1 MISVHQTIAIPYC
14 LCYHAT
20 KQFQLK
26 LNCYGK
32 VCMRM
37 SMTAKELAKLLGV
50 SQAAVSLA
58 FNGKPGISEETRR
71 RIMEAAD
78 AHQVRRA
85 VHRQGPDAIIDVV
98 CYKKHGMVF
107 GETPFFSALMEGIF
121 SAASAQHYTV
131 RISYIYGGDISPLMA
146 FGEPSVGI
154 ILIATEMMAKEDIEP
169 IQSLG
174 KPTVVLDALFRYR
187 NYFSV
192 TIDNQKGAYDATQC
206 LLNHGHRFIGHLKS
220 SVTIRNFV
228 EREYGFLAA
237 CADVPDCTPITAS
250 VGSTQEAAYADM
262 LAWLKTN
269 PKLPTGFFADNDLIA
284 ISCIRALKDMHFRI
298 PQDVSIV
305 GFDDIPMSAVS
316 SPALTTIH
324 VYKEDMGSAAVDML
338 RQIIDQPDRVPFTLR
353 ISTELVERRSV
364 LDLREQNA

>member
-1 MISVHQTIAIPYC
+1 
-14 LCYHAT
+14 
-20 KQFQLK
+20 
-26 LNCYGK
+26 
-32 VCMRM
+32 M
-37 SMTAKELAKLLGV
+37 SMTAKELAKMLGV

-71 RIMEAAD
+71 RILEAAE
-78 AHQVRRA
+78 AHQVRHTA
-85 VHRQGPDAIIDVV
+85 HKQAPDAVIDVV

-107 GETPFFSALMEGIF
+107 GETPFFSALMEGIY

-131 RISYIYGGDISPLMA
+131 RMSYIYGGNIDTLETVCENGA
-146 FGEPSVGI
+146 GI
-154 ILIATEMMAKEDIEP
+154 ILIATEMMVREDIEP
-169 IQSLG
+169 ILRLG
-174 KPTVVLDALFRYR
+174 KPMVVLDALYRYR
-187 NYFSV
+187 NFFSV

-206 LLNHGHRFIGHLKS
+206 LLDHGHRFIGHLKS

-228 EREYGFLAA
+228 EREEGFLAA
-237 CADVPDCTPITAS
+237 CADVPDCTAVTVN
-250 VGSTQEAAYADM
+250 VGSTQETAYADM

-269 PKLPTGFFADNDLIA
+269 PKMPTGFFADNDLIA
-284 ISCIRALKDMHFRI
+284 ISCIRALKDMHYRI

-338 RQIIDQPDRVPFTLR
+338 RMIIDQPGRAPYTLR
-353 ISTELVERRSV
+353 VSTELVERKSV
-364 LDLREQNA
+364 LDLREKKP